1 MCGGVSSVK
10 APPNTL
16 KGYVVALHSL
26 WFAGSMINFV
36 PEAIWQSF
44 PMTGLSPNSG

>member
-1 MCGGVSSVK
+1 MCGGVSSV
-10 APPNTL
+10 NTL
-16 KGYVVALHSL
+16 KGCVVALYSL

-36 PEAIWQSF
+36 PEAIWQNF